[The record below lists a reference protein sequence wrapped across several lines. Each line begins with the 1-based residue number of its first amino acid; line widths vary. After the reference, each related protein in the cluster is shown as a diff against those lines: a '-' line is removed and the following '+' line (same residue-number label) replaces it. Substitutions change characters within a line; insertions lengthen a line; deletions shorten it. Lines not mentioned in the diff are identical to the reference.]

1 MALGDRRG
9 YVDHRA
15 VAAAGVV
22 AKPVER
28 LALGHVVA
36 LHEDALGPLDERTPL
51 ERGLEALDLLD
62 QLALLLVAAHGHLDR
77 RLDRVG
83 PALARVGGDAAGGC
97 RADEV
102 RVLLLE
108 DRDHRAAGE
117 LGDLLD
123 ELERVPV
130 VLVDDDHRHVR
141 VIPRDHLGRLLHAD
155 RHLGDLVAE
164 VPHHRSGDA
173 QRALVLVGEQ
183 HLEGAQMAV
192 VMGEGHWSRT
202 IERQP
207 TLRQTVGS
215 MWQSGLTACRPSRA
229 RCPGASTQTRA
240 HRIDVS
246 FDAGPNHPAVLP
258 AGMGSVTHQRPV
270 AGDPPSRS
278 SDRSTEDRA
287 LFERYLDKR
296 DPVDRELLVER
307 FLPLARQ
314 LARRYQ
320 RPEEPFDDL
329 FQVACLGL
337 VKAIDRFDLS
347 RDVAFSSYAVPTI
360 LGEIKRYF
368 RDRTWSVRVPRDL
381 QELALR
387 VDRKVSEL
395 STDLRRQPTV
405 SEIAEAVGIEEE
417 DVLEALEASGAYR
430 ATSLSTPRGN
440 EDEAGETLG
449 DTVGTSEEGFGLA
462 ENRATL
468 EQLMRAVTPREREVL
483 RLRFEEDLTQAEIG
497 ERIGV
502 SQMQVSRIIRQSIAR
517 LRTVARTGDDRPP
530 PRRR

>member
-1 MALGDRRG
+1 MRSVIPPR
-9 YVDHRA
+9 
-15 VAAAGVV
+15 
-22 AKPVER
+22 P
-28 LALGHVVA
+28 
-36 LHEDALGPLDERTPL
+36 
-51 ERGLEALDLLD
+51 
-62 QLALLLVAAHGHLDR
+62 
-77 RLDRVG
+77 
-83 PALARVGGDAAGGC
+83 AGG
-97 RADEV
+97 
-102 RVLLLE
+102 
-108 DRDHRAAGE
+108 G
-117 LGDLLD
+117 
-123 ELERVPV
+123 
-130 VLVDDDHRHVR
+130 
-141 VIPRDHLGRLLHAD
+141 
-155 RHLGDLVAE
+155 
-164 VPHHRSGDA
+164 SGD
-173 QRALVLVGEQ
+173 E
-183 HLEGAQMAV
+183 
-192 VMGEGHWSRT
+192 
-202 IERQP
+202 P
-207 TLRQTVGS
+207 T
-215 MWQSGLTACRPSRA
+215 RP
-229 RCPGASTQTRA
+229 G
-240 HRIDVS
+240 
-246 FDAGPNHPAVLP
+246 
-258 AGMGSVTHQRPV
+258 
-270 AGDPPSRS
+270 
-278 SDRSTEDRA
+278 DRSTEDRA
-287 LFERYLDKR
+287 LFERYLDRR

-337 VKAIDRFDLS
+337 VKAIDRFDLT
-347 RDVAFSSYAVPTI
+347 REVAFSSYAVPTI

-440 EDEAGETLG
+440 DDEAGETLG

-462 ENRATL
+462 ESRATL

-517 LRTVARTGDDRPP
+517 LRTVARTGGEDPPP

>member
-1 MALGDRRG
+1 MRSMMPPRPGGAGPGGGGDESRRPGDR
-9 YVDHRA
+9 A
-15 VAAAGVV
+15 
-22 AKPVER
+22 
-28 LALGHVVA
+28 
-36 LHEDALGPLDERTPL
+36 
-51 ERGLEALDLLD
+51 
-62 QLALLLVAAHGHLDR
+62 
-77 RLDRVG
+77 
-83 PALARVGGDAAGGC
+83 
-97 RADEV
+97 
-102 RVLLLE
+102 
-108 DRDHRAAGE
+108 
-117 LGDLLD
+117 
-123 ELERVPV
+123 
-130 VLVDDDHRHVR
+130 
-141 VIPRDHLGRLLHAD
+141 
-155 RHLGDLVAE
+155 
-164 VPHHRSGDA
+164 
-173 QRALVLVGEQ
+173 
-183 HLEGAQMAV
+183 
-192 VMGEGHWSRT
+192 
-202 IERQP
+202 
-207 TLRQTVGS
+207 
-215 MWQSGLTACRPSRA
+215 
-229 RCPGASTQTRA
+229 
-240 HRIDVS
+240 
-246 FDAGPNHPAVLP
+246 
-258 AGMGSVTHQRPV
+258 
-270 AGDPPSRS
+270 
-278 SDRSTEDRA
+278 TEDRA
-287 LFERYLDKR
+287 LFERYLDRR

-395 STDLRRQPTV
+395 ATDLRRQPTV
-405 SEIAEAVGIEEE
+405 AEIAVAVGIEEE

-449 DTVGTSEEGFGLA
+449 DTVGTAEEGFGLA
-462 ENRATL
+462 EHRATL

-517 LRTVARTGDDRPP
+517 LRSVAQAPTDESPRP
-530 PRRR
+530 

>member
-1 MALGDRRG
+1 MRS
-9 YVDHRA
+9 
-15 VAAAGVV
+15 
-22 AKPVER
+22 
-28 LALGHVVA
+28 
-36 LHEDALGPLDERTPL
+36 
-51 ERGLEALDLLD
+51 
-62 QLALLLVAAHGHLDR
+62 
-77 RLDRVG
+77 
-83 PALARVGGDAAGGC
+83 
-97 RADEV
+97 
-102 RVLLLE
+102 
-108 DRDHRAAGE
+108 
-117 LGDLLD
+117 
-123 ELERVPV
+123 
-130 VLVDDDHRHVR
+130 
-141 VIPRDHLGRLLHAD
+141 VIPPGPVGSGAGDDVPDRGAD
-155 RHLGDLVAE
+155 R
-164 VPHHRSGDA
+164 
-173 QRALVLVGEQ
+173 
-183 HLEGAQMAV
+183 
-192 VMGEGHWSRT
+192 
-202 IERQP
+202 
-207 TLRQTVGS
+207 
-215 MWQSGLTACRPSRA
+215 TA
-229 RCPGASTQTRA
+229 
-240 HRIDVS
+240 
-246 FDAGPNHPAVLP
+246 
-258 AGMGSVTHQRPV
+258 
-270 AGDPPSRS
+270 
-278 SDRSTEDRA
+278 EDRA
-287 LFERYLDKR
+287 LFERYLDRR

-329 FQVACLGL
+329 FQVACLAL

-405 SEIAEAVGIEEE
+405 TEIAEAVGIEEE

-430 ATSLSTPRGN
+430 ATSLSTPRGT
-440 EDEAGETLG
+440 EDEPGETLG

-462 ENRATL
+462 ESRATL

-517 LRTVARTGDDRPP
+517 LRTVARTGGEEPP
-530 PRRR
+530 PPTKR

>member
-1 MALGDRRG
+1 
-9 YVDHRA
+9 V
-15 VAAAGVV
+15 
-22 AKPVER
+22 
-28 LALGHVVA
+28 
-36 LHEDALGPLDERTPL
+36 
-51 ERGLEALDLLD
+51 
-62 QLALLLVAAHGHLDR
+62 
-77 RLDRVG
+77 
-83 PALARVGGDAAGGC
+83 
-97 RADEV
+97 
-102 RVLLLE
+102 
-108 DRDHRAAGE
+108 
-117 LGDLLD
+117 
-123 ELERVPV
+123 
-130 VLVDDDHRHVR
+130 
-141 VIPRDHLGRLLHAD
+141 
-155 RHLGDLVAE
+155 
-164 VPHHRSGDA
+164 
-173 QRALVLVGEQ
+173 
-183 HLEGAQMAV
+183 
-192 VMGEGHWSRT
+192 
-202 IERQP
+202 
-207 TLRQTVGS
+207 
-215 MWQSGLTACRPSRA
+215 
-229 RCPGASTQTRA
+229 
-240 HRIDVS
+240 
-246 FDAGPNHPAVLP
+246 
-258 AGMGSVTHQRPV
+258 
-270 AGDPPSRS
+270 
-278 SDRSTEDRA
+278 
-287 LFERYLDKR
+287 LFERYLDR
-296 DPVDRELLVER
+296 HDPVDREILVER

-395 STDLRRQPTV
+395 STDLRRAPTV
-405 SEIAEAVGIEEE
+405 PEIAEAVGIEEE
-417 DVLEALEASGAYR
+417 EVLEALEASGAYR

-517 LRTVARTGDDRPP
+517 LRSVASTGLDDGP